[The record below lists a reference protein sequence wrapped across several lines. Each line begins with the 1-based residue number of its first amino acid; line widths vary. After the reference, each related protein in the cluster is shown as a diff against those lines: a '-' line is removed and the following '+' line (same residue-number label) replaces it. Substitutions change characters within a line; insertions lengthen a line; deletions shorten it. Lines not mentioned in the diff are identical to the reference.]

1 MSSIPTHLKELL
13 KNLEFLA
20 MIEKGK
26 KPCLS
31 DMTFVDSA
39 SYIGAWKR
47 SQNSESK
54 KQLLNFI
61 DNVIEQTFAA
71 IEDFRNKEYAPMIIK
86 TLSRANVGINNTET
100 TYKEYP
106 SFVSAV
112 RVYLTNIEHQL
123 KRYESHEM
131 ESVEQKIISDF
142 DKKSK

>member
-1 MSSIPTHLKELL
+1 
-13 KNLEFLA
+13 

-39 SYIGAWKR
+39 SYLGAWKR

-61 DNVIEQTFAA
+61 DNVIEQTFSA
-71 IEDFRNKEYAPMIIK
+71 IEDPRNKEYAPMIIK
-86 TLSRANVGINNTET
+86 TLSRAKVGINNTET

-106 SFVSAV
+106 SFVSAI

-123 KRYESHEM
+123 KRYETPE
-131 ESVEQKIISDF
+131 ESQDRNRAPVDANKKIV
-142 DKKSK
+142 